1 MRVLVA
7 DDDEEMQLWFEA
19 MLAAAG
25 HEAQIVADGTAA
37 LAAWESSKPAL
48 VLLDWQ
54 MPGLDGIEVCR
65 RIRAQEPGRET
76 FVMVI
81 TARDGSDDLMQMLD
95 AGADE
100 FVSKPLTP
108 QVFVT
113 RMSIAE
119 RRIELAAARRAAEQ
133 ALTQARFLAGIG
145 ETAIAIQHEVNNPL
159 TALLGAVALIQ
170 HKLVAEDE
178 VPDTLEIIAE
188 QAERIGQV
196 VKRLGGLREPKSV
209 EYLAGKQMIDL
220 SPDGS
225 AQ

>member
-1 MRVLVA
+1 MLVA

-19 MLAAAG
+19 MLASAG

-37 LAAWESSKPAL
+37 LAAWEASKPAL

-65 RIRAQEPGRET
+65 RIRALEPGRET

-81 TARDGSDDLMQMLD
+81 TARDGSDDLVQMLD

-119 RRIELAAARRAAEQ
+119 RRIELAAARRDAERE
-133 ALTQARFLAGIG
+133 LTQARFLAGIG

-170 HKLVAEDE
+170 HKLVAESE
-178 VPDTLEIIAE
+178 VPETLEIIAE

-196 VKRLGGLREPKSV
+196 VKRLGGLREPRSV

-225 AQ
+225 SK